1 MLIEHQHP
9 HNRSIIASVIGAPN
23 VGKSSLINY
32 LLGTDLSIVTHK
44 AQTTRNRF
52 NCVFTVD
59 RTEIILIDTP
69 GFHQSSVEINKRMN
83 EQAREGAEGSDINL
97 MLIDLTKELL
107 PQFENIKAHIKKEL
121 NETWVVFTKADKFKD
136 LDEQELFPLVEKARE
151 IHPNIA
157 KYFVLSSKTG
167 DNMHELIGALCD
179 KAPEGP
185 HLYNKGQISNKHVRF
200 FIAEYVRQQVFELL
214 NEELPYEIAV
224 TVDEYEDFRRKP
236 ESKIGASIQA
246 TIHVNRPSQRAIV
259 VGSKGSM
266 IREIGIRARAK
277 IEELLEAQVGLK
289 LHVKVSQRWFKN
301 NFILEEL
308 GLPRAENSNRV
319 WRAK

>member
-1 MLIEHQHP
+1 MP
-9 HNRSIIASVIGAPN
+9 
-23 VGKSSLINY
+23 SSPSNDMSSRTFLY
-32 LLGTDLSIVTHK
+32 SCFLFYRDSE
-44 AQTTRNRF
+44 TTRNRF

-69 GFHQSSVEINKRMN
+69 GMHQSSVELNKRMN
-83 EQAREGAEGSDINL
+83 EQAREGAEGSDLTL
-97 MLIDLTKELL
+97 MLIDITKELM
-107 PQFENIKAHIKKEL
+107 PQFENIKNNLKKEL
-121 NETWVVFTKADKFKD
+121 GETWVILTKSDKIKGLNEDDF
-136 LDEQELFPLVEKARE
+136 QPVIEKAQG
-151 IHPNIA
+151 IHPNIT
-157 KYFVLSSKTG
+157 KYFMVSSKTG

-200 FIAEYVRQQVFELL
+200 FIAEYVRQQVFDLL

-224 TVDEYEDFRRKP
+224 TIDEYQDYSRMP

-259 VGSKGSM
+259 VGSKGGM
-266 IREIGIRARAK
+266 IKEIGIRARSR
-277 IEELLEAQVGLK
+277 IEKLLGSQVGLK

-308 GLPRAENSNRV
+308 GLPRAENSSRV
-319 WRAK
+319 WRAKS